1 MTNCK
6 DCPLG
11 APDYERRILF
21 HEDEDNAE
29 TFMWCDKV
37 GGKVYIFGR
46 CEDAYPEELLP
57 VNNTK
62 RKRRNKRERDLAYKH
77 HLKILH
83 QNCTGY
89 PSPVWYKDEIY
100 IRGYGYIENPKPY
113 YKRLYRGSGNK
124 RGNPSDF
131 FKKFS
136 NRQVRRYKGKLH
148 SGGAYK
154 KVVDYWWTI
163 T

>member
-21 HEDEDNAE
+21 HGDEDNAE

-37 GGKVYIFGR
+37 GGEVYFFGR
-46 CEDAYPEELLP
+46 CEDAYSEEPTPEHHS
-57 VNNTK
+57 K
-62 RKRRNKRERDLAYKH
+62 KKRRNKRERDLAYKN
-77 HLKILH
+77 HLKTLH

-113 YKRLYRGSGNK
+113 YKRLSRDNHKGGRFSY
-124 RGNPSDF
+124 
-131 FKKFS
+131 FKNYS
-136 NRQVRRYKGKLH
+136 NRQVRRYNGELQN
-148 SGGAYK
+148 GGAYK
-154 KVVDYWWTI
+154 KVFDYWYTVI
-163 T
+163 